1 MMQAGAHLTEAG
13 LRDIAEITQL
23 MNRRQRS
30 RFLESSE
37 AIRQPSRS
45 DTETKIW
52 SEPHGDMGTTRTTLC
67 AAGHCPSTRRRVEC
81 SWLFAGNTED
91 PAVLVHV
98 TPSS

>member
-1 MMQAGAHLTEAG
+1 VVPFFEERPLRTAKRLDFDQFSHVLRMMQGGEHLTESG
-13 LRDIAEITQL
+13 LRDIAAITQL

-52 SEPHGDMGTTRTTLC
+52 SELHGDMG
-67 AAGHCPSTRRRVEC
+67 STRAK
-81 SWLFAGNTED
+81 F
-91 PAVLVHV
+91 LVG
-98 TPSS
+98 